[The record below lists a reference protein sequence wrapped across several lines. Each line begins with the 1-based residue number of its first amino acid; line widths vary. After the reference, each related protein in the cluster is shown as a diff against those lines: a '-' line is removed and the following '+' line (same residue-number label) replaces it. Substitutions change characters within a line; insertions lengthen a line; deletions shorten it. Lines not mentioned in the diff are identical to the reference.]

1 VKQNP
6 PDKIPGQNLPHKI
19 LADKIPEQNIGS
31 DLVYA
36 QLFEDAKR
44 MREQFNM
51 PGMNVMD
58 AELRAFAAYAKPPS
72 VDVMDAELRILAS
85 GISTEAADTTATA
98 GVPPDFSAFSV
109 QEMVKTMRAQIQ
121 RVADDDNKLAD
132 DLIIYAT
139 GLGCQFVLGDILV
152 VPRQWHPDH
161 NNPQQVK
168 PLERTAP
175 KRYYLRMDAWMLPT
189 VLQDRFLFADVTEPL
204 VISAQRTRVGR
215 LIHTGGRW
223 QRERPMWPHYVFGDA
238 FNDR

>member
-1 VKQNP
+1 MKQNP

-19 LADKIPEQNIGS
+19 LAYKMPEQNNGS

-36 QLFEDAKR
+36 QLLKGAES

-51 PGMNVMD
+51 PAMNFEDIEM
-58 AELRAFAAYAKPPS
+58 
-72 VDVMDAELRILAS
+72 RILAS

-109 QEMVKTMRAQIQ
+109 QEMVKTMRAQVQ
-121 RVADDDNKLAD
+121 RVADEDNKLAD